1 MAKKNNEYDG
11 STPLQ
16 SDMQEAFI
24 SNLTLGMTKC
34 DAFRQAGYK
43 AKNAS
48 SGAIQLL
55 RNTKVQQRLT
65 FKRGELAKKTQIT
78 AEGQIDRLRQL
89 SEGAVEC
96 KQFAAAISA
105 EDKINTMC
113 GLYAK
118 DNQQRQARVLLAP
131 TIKLYNGNDG

>member
-1 MAKKNNEYDG
+1 MVKENNEYDG

-16 SDMQEAFI
+16 SFMQEAFI

-55 RNTKVQQRLT
+55 RNTKVQERLA
-65 FKRGELAKKTQIT
+65 FKRGELAQKTQIT
-78 AEGQIDRLRQL
+78 LEGQIDRMRQL
-89 SEGAVEC
+89 SQKAVVCE
-96 KQFAAAISA
+96 QMSAAISA
-105 EDKINTMC
+105 EKEINTMC
-113 GLYAK
+113 GLYQK
-118 DNQQRQARVLLAP
+118 DYEQKQQKLLVAP
-131 TIKLYNGNDG
+131 IIQLYGNGD

>member
-11 STPLQ
+11 STTLQ

-55 RNTKVQQRLT
+55 RNTKVQQRLA

-78 AEGQIDRLRQL
+78 LEGQIDRMREL
-89 SEGAVEC
+89 SQKAVEC
-96 KQFAAAISA
+96 EQMSAAISA
-105 EDKINTMC
+105 EKEINTMC
-113 GLYAK
+113 GLYQK
-118 DNQQRQARVLLAP
+118 DNEQRQQRILMAP
-131 TIKLYNGNDG
+131 IIQLYNGNDN